1 MADKEVLLS
10 VVVPVFN
17 EALTIGNVIGRLRIV
32 LQDLDIPYEIIV
44 ADDCSWDDSAKIAL
58 SENVRVYSLK
68 THEGKGYAMR
78 MGFSKAK
85 GEIIAT
91 IDSDASNNPEE
102 LPRLLTP
109 VLQDQADLVIGSR
122 FMENKQTST
131 KALHKAGVRIFDFL
145 IELFTGIQVSD
156 SQSGFRVLKSRVL
169 ENLNLKAT
177 GYEIESEMLVR
188 IIKKGFRVKEVPV
201 SFQQRTYGRS
211 QLDPIKDGFKIFL
224 SIMLAYSK
232 G

>member
-17 EALTIGNVIGRLRIV
+17 EASTIGNVIGRLKIV
-32 LQDLDIPYEIIV
+32 LHDLAVPYEIIV
-44 ADDCSWDDSAKIAL
+44 VDDCSQDDSAKIAK
-58 SENVRVYSLK
+58 SKNMKVYSLK
-68 THEGKGYAMR
+68 THVGKGFVLR
-78 MGFSKAK
+78 TGFMKAK

-102 LPRLLTP
+102 LPRLLKP
-109 VLQDQADLVIGSR
+109 ILQDKADLVIGSR
-122 FMENKQTST
+122 FIKNEQTST
-131 KALHKAGVRIFDFL
+131 KALHKAGVRIFDLL

-156 SQSGFRVLKSRVL
+156 SQSGYRVMKSRVL
-169 ENLNLKAT
+169 KNLDLKAT

-201 SFQQRTYGRS
+201 SFQQRTYGKS